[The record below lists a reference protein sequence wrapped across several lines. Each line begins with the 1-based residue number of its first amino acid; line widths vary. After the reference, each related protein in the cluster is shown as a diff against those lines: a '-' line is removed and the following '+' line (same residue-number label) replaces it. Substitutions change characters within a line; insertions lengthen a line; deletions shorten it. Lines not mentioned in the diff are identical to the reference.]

1 METWV
6 LIGTILGIHV
16 LAWMTPGPMFV
27 LIVRNSLIYSRKSGI
42 WTALGI
48 GIANVIHVAYSA
60 FGVAVIVSAS
70 ALAFAVVKFLGAA
83 YLAYLGIKTFLGN
96 GVAGRASN
104 PGAAK
109 KDIAPFV
116 AVKIGLI
123 ANLLSPK
130 AMLFYIS
137 IFAAVAASRA
147 ADFAI
152 AVLWVAM
159 PLNSFLMAALLSLIF
174 THAKVRSF
182 YAKYQK
188 IANGVLGIAL
198 LAFAVSVA
206 VL

>member
-1 METWV
+1 MDSWW

-16 LAWMTPGPMFV
+16 LAWMTPGPMFI
-27 LIVRNSLIYSRKSGI
+27 LIVRNSLIYSHKTGI

-48 GIANVIHVAYSA
+48 GLANVIHVAYSV
-60 FGVAVIVSAS
+60 FGVGVIVSTS

-96 GVAGRASN
+96 GVAKNVNAQGD
-104 PGAAK
+104 GK
-109 KDIAPFV
+109 KDISPFA
-116 AVKIGLI
+116 AVKMGLI

-137 IFAAVAASRA
+137 IFAAVAASNAGDRVI
-147 ADFAI
+147 AI
-152 AVLWVAM
+152 LWMAM

-174 THAKVRSF
+174 THAKVRAF
-182 YAKYQK
+182 YAKYHK

-206 VL
+206 VQ

>member
-1 METWV
+1 MESWV

-48 GIANVIHVAYSA
+48 GLANVIHVAYSV
-60 FGVAVIVSAS
+60 FGVAVVVSTS
-70 ALAFAVVKFLGAA
+70 AVAFNVVKFLGAG

-96 GVAGRASN
+96 NVAGRGN
-104 PGAAK
+104 DPGAAK
-109 KDIAPFV
+109 KEMAPFK
-116 AVKIGLI
+116 AVQMGLI

-137 IFAAVAASRA
+137 IFALGAASGA
-147 ADFAI
+147 ADFVI

-159 PLNSFLMAALLSLIF
+159 PLNSFLMATLLSLIF

-188 IANGVLGIAL
+188 LANGVLGIAL
-198 LAFAVSVA
+198 LAFAASV
-206 VL
+206 VV